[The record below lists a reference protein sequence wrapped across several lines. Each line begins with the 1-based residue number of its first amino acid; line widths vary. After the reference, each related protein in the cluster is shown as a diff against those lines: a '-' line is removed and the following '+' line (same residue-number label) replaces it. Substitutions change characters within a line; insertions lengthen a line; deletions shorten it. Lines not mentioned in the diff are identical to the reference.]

1 MGTGAQRFYMGTNGA
16 TESELQW
23 RPLGKPGPVLMSDD
37 GNLGTKK
44 MRKKM
49 AQQLEKD
56 RYAVSNCAEVGFHVH
71 ISDRVF
77 RSALK
82 SLECVEN
89 TAHVDTA
96 TYVECMGFNDFTDP
110 FILRKFRGKL
120 YCWSE
125 KGKVWGLAHVPG
137 LPIDGLGEQTH
148 RVVVNVYEDRLS
160 EMSPQQ
166 YAKRLMDLIDDA
178 SVTQKEFVVRFTP
191 KGGRQPD
198 GVFGEPTPL
207 DKQGAVTLV
216 KALCGV

>member
-16 TESELQW
+16 AESELQW

-37 GNLGTKK
+37 GNLGTNK

-125 KGKVWGLAHVPG
+125 NEHRGPHSSRRPRRAA
-137 LPIDGLGEQTH
+137 PIGSLHTYSAG
-148 RVVVNVYEDRLS
+148 
-160 EMSPQQ
+160 
-166 YAKRLMDLIDDA
+166 
-178 SVTQKEFVVRFTP
+178 
-191 KGGRQPD
+191 
-198 GVFGEPTPL
+198 
-207 DKQGAVTLV
+207 
-216 KALCGV
+216 